1 MADEQRQLSH
11 IYLPGNGAREDF
23 TSPRSG
29 GGSGHLPQRD
39 RAQHAQQL
47 EQLLAAAV
55 AAAEEQIA
63 ARDPEIAGGTPGFY
77 LEFDIPQAQ
86 QAVLDK
92 LENRRGQEQI
102 ELVAARQSPENPAL
116 VKATVFVPESKREYY
131 LGKVRAY
138 AAEDNVRYIK
148 DEDGNELFDENGS
161 RIEKS
166 RRPKNEALV
175 ASIDFARLAEAASLY
190 TDDPR
195 LFPAAGRV
203 IWWEIWLRP
212 EGRAVFEHA
221 AARLRVPVR
230 EHVVSFAEREVILAR
245 AAPDA
250 IAMIVSN
257 TDAIAELRLARDTP
271 ALFMEMD
278 GAEQTAWSD
287 ELAARLV
294 APENDAPAVCIL
306 DSGTTIRHPLIAP
319 ALTPEDQQ
327 AWRADWHGEDTG
339 VQWRGHG
346 TRMSGIALYGDL
358 TDTLVG
364 NEPVQ
369 MFHRL
374 ESVKILPDRG
384 ANDPDLYGFITASA
398 IGRAEVQAPARRRA
412 YCLAVTSESDY
423 WRGRPSSWSAKIDDL
438 AYGDGDDRRLII
450 ISAGNIG
457 TYYPAQEYL
466 NQNDTVGI
474 ESPAQAWNAITV
486 GAMTEKCTITDASY
500 AGWQAMAPPGD
511 LAPCSRTSV
520 PWHYDW
526 PTKPDIVFEGG
537 NHGIDPTNGNGDHL
551 DDLALLTTFNRP
563 EERPFTVTG
572 DTSAATALASRMA
585 ARIMADQPRLWPE
598 TVRALMVHSAEWT
611 PAMRAHLPENPNQS
625 HQRLLLRRYGYGVPH
640 LTRALRSLFSD
651 VTLVI
656 ESELQPYEAEGSQV
670 RSRDMILHDLPW
682 PVEALAALGETTVE
696 MRVTLSYFVEPNP
709 GERGW
714 TKRHRYAGHGLRF
727 AVKRPEES
735 LQNFRR
741 RVNAAARD
749 EDEQVVGGGNDD
761 GWVLGPRL
769 RDRGSLH
776 ADIWRGTA
784 TDLSNRHGIGVYP
797 VGGWWREKPR
807 LERTNRRARYALV
820 VSLRAGVDVDL
831 YTEIVNAIG
840 IEVDIDSG
848 LAED

>member
-1 MADEQRQLSH
+1 
-11 IYLPGNGAREDF
+11 LP
-23 TSPRSG
+23 
-29 GGSGHLPQRD
+29 
-39 RAQHAQQL
+39 
-47 EQLLAAAV
+47 
-55 AAAEEQIA
+55 
-63 ARDPEIAGGTPGFY
+63 
-77 LEFDIPQAQ
+77 
-86 QAVLDK
+86 
-92 LENRRGQEQI
+92 
-102 ELVAARQSPENPAL
+102 
-116 VKATVFVPESKREYY
+116 
-131 LGKVRAY
+131 
-138 AAEDNVRYIK
+138 
-148 DEDGNELFDENGS
+148 
-161 RIEKS
+161 
-166 RRPKNEALV
+166 
-175 ASIDFARLAEAASLY
+175 
-190 TDDPR
+190 
-195 LFPAAGRV
+195 
-203 IWWEIWLRP
+203 
-212 EGRAVFEHA
+212 
-221 AARLRVPVR
+221 
-230 EHVVSFAEREVILAR
+230 
-245 AAPDA
+245 
-250 IAMIVSN
+250 
-257 TDAIAELRLARDTP
+257 
-271 ALFMEMD
+271 
-278 GAEQTAWSD
+278 
-287 ELAARLV
+287 
-294 APENDAPAVCIL
+294 
-306 DSGTTIRHPLIAP
+306 
-319 ALTPEDQQ
+319 
-327 AWRADWHGEDTG
+327 
-339 VQWRGHG
+339 
-346 TRMSGIALYGDL
+346 
-358 TDTLVG
+358 
-364 NEPVQ
+364 
-369 MFHRL
+369 
-374 ESVKILPDRG
+374 
-384 ANDPDLYGFITASA
+384 
-398 IGRAEVQAPARRRA
+398 
-412 YCLAVTSESDY
+412 AVTSESDY

-537 NHGIDPTNGNGDHL
+537 NHGIDPTNGNGDYL